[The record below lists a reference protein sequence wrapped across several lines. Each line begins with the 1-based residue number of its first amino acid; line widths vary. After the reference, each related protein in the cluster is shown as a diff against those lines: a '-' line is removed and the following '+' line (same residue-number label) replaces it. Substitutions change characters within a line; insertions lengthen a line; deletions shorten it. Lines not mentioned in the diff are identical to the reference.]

1 MKRIGIISDT
11 HSFLD
16 PKIIKHFNTCDEIWH
31 AGDFGFNK
39 KIKHFIETYDVK
51 GVYGNIDG
59 QEIRKHFPKTQKF
72 TCEKLKVLMTHIG
85 GYPNRYQ
92 KDIENE
98 IKIYNPDLY
107 ICGHSHILKIMY
119 DEKYK
124 LIHINPGAAGK
135 EGFHKVRTIVLLNID
150 GTDISNVRVIEL
162 GKRTNLT

>member
-1 MKRIGIISDT
+1 MAS
-11 HSFLD
+11 
-16 PKIIKHFNTCDEIWH
+16 
-31 AGDFGFNK
+31 
-39 KIKHFIETYDVK
+39 
-51 GVYGNIDG
+51 
-59 QEIRKHFPKTQKF
+59 
-72 TCEKLKVLMTHIG
+72 G
-85 GYPNRYQ
+85 GYPNRYK